1 MKKMQKFNY
10 GEIKYTVNGRNG
22 FDLTTALR
30 LWKTKYADDYRDF
43 QKAVIIHDSLKDFDQ
58 FVKECWDTVVP
69 FTVEDAFKVENA
81 EERRIYFDAI
91 GIEKLFKSLEP
102 ELLDRQVIKKKR
114 ARWDGDNKEYTNE
127 FEDVYELY
135 KIEAKKLFPDSS
147 SIDSWRVSNSSIY
160 AVRCWCTTTNR
171 EYWLYV
177 TREAALGGNWWYSD
191 ETERSKPDA
200 IRAIAWTIRVDVHEE
215 DIEKIYRQGDII
227 VVKMKDDADISKST
241 LTPYHLEKEQYL
253 SLMYSET

>member
-1 MKKMQKFNY
+1 MKVNY
-10 GEIKYTVNGRNG
+10 AEQTYIVNNRSE

-43 QKAVIIHDSLKDFDQ
+43 QKEVITHESLNDFDQ
-58 FVKECWDTVVP
+58 FVQECWDKIEPV
-69 FTVEDAFKVENA
+69 TVEDALKIENA

-91 GIEKLFKSLEP
+91 GIEKLFKSLDP
-102 ELLDRQVIKKKR
+102 KLLDRQVIKKKR
-114 ARWDGDNKEYTNE
+114 AKWDDDNKEYTHE

-135 KIEAKKLFPDSS
+135 EIEGNKLFEKDRWGSS
-147 SIDSWRVSNSSIY
+147 PQPVY

-177 TREAALGGNWWYSD
+177 TKEAALGDKWWWGSSD
-191 ETERSKPDA
+191 PEEKKADA
-200 IRAIAWTIRVDVHEE
+200 VRAIAWTVRIDVPEE
-215 DIEKIYRQGDII
+215 NVERIYRQGDII
-227 VVKMKDDADISKST
+227 VAKIKDEAKMTEST
-241 LTPYHLEKEQYL
+241 FRPYHLSKEQYL

>member
-1 MKKMQKFNY
+1 MQINY
-10 GEIKYTVNGRNG
+10 ADQTYIVNNRSG

-43 QKAVIIHDSLKDFDQ
+43 QKEVITHESLNDFDQ
-58 FVKECWDTVVP
+58 FVQECWDKIKPVTVQ
-69 FTVEDAFKVENA
+69 DALNIENT

-91 GIEKLFKSLEP
+91 GIEKLFKSLDP
-102 ELLDRQVIKKKR
+102 KLLDRQVLKKNR
-114 ARWDGDNKEYTNE
+114 TRWDDEFKEYTHT

-135 KIEAKKLFPDSS
+135 EIEGIKLYDKDRWGNEPNP
-147 SIDSWRVSNSSIY
+147 VY

-177 TREAALGGNWWYSD
+177 PREAALGRQWWNVD
-191 ETERSKPDA
+191 GEGPENKPDA
-200 IRAIAWTIRVDVHEE
+200 IRAIAWTVRIDVPEE
-215 DIEKIYRQGDII
+215 NVEKIYRQGDII
-227 VVKMKDDADISKST
+227 VAKMKDSAKLT
-241 LTPYHLEKEQYL
+241 ETTFTPYHLSKEQYL